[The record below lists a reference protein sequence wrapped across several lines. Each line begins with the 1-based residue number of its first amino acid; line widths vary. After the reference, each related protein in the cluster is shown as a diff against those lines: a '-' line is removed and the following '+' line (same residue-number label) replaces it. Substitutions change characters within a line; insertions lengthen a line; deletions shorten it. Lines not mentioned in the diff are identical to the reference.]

1 MTRLRRG
8 AVPPDYREVL
18 DWRVPRGGWPLIV
31 GHVLSFGLAAV
42 SGLFFFWFA
51 IRFGRLRGI
60 ETGTASL
67 VALLVAIVFTLILH
81 ELAHGIAMQ
90 LCGARPEYGVLWS
103 ALAFYATAP
112 GYAFSRNQYLAT
124 ILAPL
129 AGLSLLAIV
138 GMMAFAGSPLVAI
151 LAIGATLNAG
161 GAISD
166 VRMALLVARYPAR
179 ARVIDERDGMRIFL
193 PA

>member
-1 MTRLRRG
+1 MTQLRRG

-18 DWRVPRGGWPLIV
+18 YWRVPRGGWPLIV

-67 VALLVAIVFTLILH
+67 VALLVA
-81 ELAHGIAMQ
+81 
-90 LCGARPEYGVLWS
+90 
-103 ALAFYATAP
+103 
-112 GYAFSRNQYLAT
+112 
-124 ILAPL
+124 
-129 AGLSLLAIV
+129 
-138 GMMAFAGSPLVAI
+138 
-151 LAIGATLNAG
+151 
-161 GAISD
+161 
-166 VRMALLVARYPAR
+166 RYPAR